1 MSFEKILVPYDAS
14 SFANHAFDE
23 ALKIAEKFGSKIT
36 VLTVLGTKVQQSET
50 ISLERAIEIQDE
62 HEDMATKIL
71 EDLEG
76 LAKEKGVE
84 FSFKV
89 VYEQSSY
96 KGIINFADSISAD
109 LIVMGSHGRS
119 GIKKAILGSVASKVV
134 ENANCPVLIIKKML

>member
-14 SFANHAFDE
+14 SYANHAFDE

-36 VLTVLGTKVQQSET
+36 VLTVLGTKVEHTEGVSM
-50 ISLERAIEIQDE
+50 ERAIEIQDE
-62 HEDMATKIL
+62 HEDIATKIL
-71 EDLEG
+71 KDLEG

-89 VYEQSSY
+89 IYEQSTY
-96 KGIINFADSISAD
+96 KGIINFSNSNDMD

-134 ENANCPVLIIKKML
+134 EHADCAVLIIKKMP